1 MKGKVQI
8 CDLEVTLC
16 RDSMKVDN
24 IFNLVHHFGDEE
36 DQVSACFAFI
46 LRINDGV
53 LMDFLRDLG
62 LRIDDQEL
70 KHIEIETQ
78 VHYRNIGIVDI
89 QISLKD
95 KFMVFVESKI
105 WGNRPTRQ
113 QLVKYANFLNMLK
126 PRFVNHIRLVL
137 TTQVERGE
145 EFSKMSKRIP
155 LLRREKQ
162 YLRWKDLQ
170 EKVEKTLERGKHVYV
185 NRMFLEYLG
194 DKMKDEKVIEEQR
207 IGDIEE
213 IVVVST
219 TPEWWE
225 INRTRLFYTQ
235 SMRYKPRDAQYVAFY
250 RTKPIRAITHIAKVV
265 RTKLNVP
272 AEKMYKGT
280 PMAKEA
286 KTWGLEKVFI
296 IRKPVKLPRPIT
308 HGKRLKQIRSL
319 KYTTFEKL
327 LTAETLDDL

>member
-1 MKGKVQI
+1 
-8 CDLEVTLC
+8 
-16 RDSMKVDN
+16 MKVDN
-24 IFNLVHHFGDEE
+24 IFKLVHHFGDEE

-53 LMDFLRDLG
+53 LIDVLHDLG

-70 KHIEIETQ
+70 RHVEIETQ
-78 VHYRNIGIVDI
+78 VPHKNMGIVDI
-89 QISLKD
+89 QISLKY
-95 KFMVFVESKI
+95 KFLVFVESKI
-105 WGNRPTRQ
+105 RGNRPTRQ
-113 QLVKYANFLNMLK
+113 QLVKYANSLNRLK
-126 PRFVNHIRLVL
+126 PRFGDHIRLVL
-137 TTQVERGE
+137 ITQVERGE
-145 EFSKMSKRIP
+145 EFSKMAKQIP
-155 LLRREKQ
+155 LLPGETH

-170 EKVEKTLERGKHVYV
+170 EKVEKNLEKGKKVYV
-185 NRMFLEYLG
+185 NSMFLEYLG
-194 DKMKDEKVIEEQR
+194 DTMKDEKVIGEQR

-235 SMRYKPRDAQYVAFY
+235 SMRYKPREAQYVAFY
-250 RTKPIRAITHIAKVV
+250 RTDPIRAITQIAKVV

-272 AEKMYKGT
+272 AEKTYKDT

-286 KTWGLEKVFI
+286 KRWGLEKKFI
-296 IRKPVKLPRPIT
+296 IRKPVKLPRPIMP
-308 HGKRLKQIRSL
+308 GKRLKQIRSL

-327 LTAETLDDL
+327 LAAETLDDL